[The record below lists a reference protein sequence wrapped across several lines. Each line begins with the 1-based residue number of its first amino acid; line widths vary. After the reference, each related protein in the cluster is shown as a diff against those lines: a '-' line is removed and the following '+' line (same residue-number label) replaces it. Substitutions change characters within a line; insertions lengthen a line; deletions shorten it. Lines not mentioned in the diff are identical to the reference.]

1 MRGGLAEMSESVDR
15 VERGLAPRLLFH
27 GLLLATA
34 VGLFLGTSFAFP
46 SVTHPACIEGGTYYG
61 FPVAYWIRCRGPLMP
76 GDGQPFDPPQLNAI
90 AVVLDV
96 ALWYVVLWGG
106 VGIARRLARPRFM
119 RGS

>member
-61 FPVAYWIRCRGPLMP
+61 FPVAYWFWCVGSLIP
-76 GDGQPFDPPQLNAI
+76 GDGRAFVLPKLN
-90 AVVLDV
+90 VLDV
-96 ALWYVVLWGG
+96 VPVVRVSW
-106 VGIARRLARPRFM
+106 
-119 RGS
+119 